1 MCWFLFP
8 EEWVQFDTVNT
19 KSNLAFSGG
28 IFILWQDN
36 GEVSTHFF
44 HIVFGLGSLQYG
56 MVVAVV
62 PEHGLNGMHEL
73 TNSPSTSAACSVL
86 YPAVCLLRCY
96 IARGKESMHSDTCR
110 AVELSTFCDLWS
122 YSATAIRGVVCLKSL
137 CAHSDLFKSQKSTR
151 HAEVYIQSFRDSSLI
166 QSHMTADCSSH
177 QEGHFKGQ
185 ARCRCIFRYHWT

>member
-1 MCWFLFP
+1 MKEAKAAVRRGGGQSRRNCSRRLSNEP
-8 EEWVQFDTVNT
+8 VIS
-19 KSNLAFSGG
+19 SNLAFSGG

-73 TNSPSTSAACSVL
+73 TNSASTSAACSVL

-137 CAHSDLFKSQKSTR
+137 CAHSDLCTSQKSTW
-151 HAEVYIQSFRDSSLI
+151 HAEVYL
-166 QSHMTADCSSH
+166 
-177 QEGHFKGQ
+177 
-185 ARCRCIFRYHWT
+185 